1 MSEKQQNQQ
10 ESTQNQQE
18 TQDQN
23 NVESTNNNQQQEH
36 QQSSINPLEIKA
48 AELEKK
54 NADLNDKLLRSLAE
68 LDNVRRRSKE
78 ELEKASKYAI
88 SNFVSELVVVV
99 ENFFLAEENSP
110 KTEIEENPAIQN
122 YAQAI
127 SMTKKELLK
136 ILEKYQ
142 VQRICPLNEKFD
154 HNFHEALSQVE
165 SEAEEG
171 TVINVIQSGYSI
183 SGRLI
188 RPALV
193 AVAKPKAA

>member
-1 MSEKQQNQQ
+1 MSEKQENQQ
-10 ESTQNQQE
+10 EIPQNQE
-18 TQDQN
+18 ENQN
-23 NVESTNNNQQQEH
+23 TAENPNPDPQQTNQQKQ
-36 QQSSINPLEIKA
+36 INPLEIKA

-54 NADLNDKLLRSLAE
+54 NADLNDKLLRTLAE

-88 SNFVSELVVVV
+88 SSFVSELVVVV

-110 KTEIEENPAIQN
+110 KTEIEQNPAIQN

-165 SEAEEG
+165 SEAESG

-193 AVAKPKAA
+193 AVAKPKE